1 MERGELAGRRFCAR
15 KKKPAHSGGRGGSFD
30 AGRYSFALKK
40 KGASNNLDEAKEM
53 RELSRSTMLVC
64 FPIRATR
71 LSSDRP
77 IQQVPRAGLLTSYA
91 RGRQKVKRLVRVS
104 LEQ

>member
-15 KKKPAHSGGRGGSFD
+15 KKKPAHSGGCGGSFD
-30 AGRYSFALKK
+30 AGSYGFALKK

-64 FPIRATR
+64 FPISAT
-71 LSSDRP
+71 D
-77 IQQVPRAGLLTSYA
+77 
-91 RGRQKVKRLVRVS
+91 
-104 LEQ
+104 